1 MTGVRILFVLA
12 MFGAQGA
19 IAADTGSPGT
29 SPELRQRA
37 EDLAGA
43 ASQRFTDILD
53 TEHKTPATHDPLAA
67 RNALKPATGSLAP
80 VWDWLTRSAQSYD
93 EIVIAQLKAKDD
105 WTTIVERDAATS
117 APAQQ
122 AAPQVVPELRGWNGL
137 LELVRYWLARAN
149 STYRTEIVTP
159 LRMPFG
165 TPAPSAPSP
174 MTASASGTGAAQP
187 QQAEKQQAEE
197 AIRREAEA
205 ADKQR
210 REAEAA
216 DSERRAAEEQ
226 RIAAA
231 AEEKR
236 KAQEEARARLI
247 AESEVKRKAAEAE
260 AEKARLAAEE
270 QRAAEETAARRK
282 ADEAEAKRIAE
293 AETAAAARRKAEED
307 AKIAAAEADA
317 AERRAVAEAEAQAKR
332 QAEIDAEATRRMQAA
347 ANAKGPSRAEQVPA
361 ARTASGPV
369 TGPVPPFP
377 AAVTQESSDIAIA
390 PAVPEKKPS
399 APDKTAKVVAKSRE
413 EITDEAV
420 EPVAKPSK
428 KPKVTAAKS
437 SRAGKHVYAKKS
449 KRRIAFKKAPRR
461 HRKPHFG
468 RRNWSA
474 GSIVVGRHCACRC
487 GRILLKPRKHRYA
500 NRLMHAPKHRVTRR
514 HRAVQHGGHWGR
526 VTYRHRL
533 HYID

>member
-53 TEHKTPATHDPLAA
+53 VEHTAPPPHDAMTA
-67 RNALKPATGSLAP
+67 HNAQPATGSMAP

-105 WTTIVERDAATS
+105 WTTIVERDGS
-117 APAQQ
+117 LSSPAPQTT
-122 AAPQVVPELRGWNGL
+122 PQVVPELRGWNGL

-165 TPAPSAPSP
+165 TPAPNVPSP
-174 MTASASGTGAAQP
+174 MTASTSGAGAAPTQP
-187 QQAEKQQAEE
+187 PEKRQAEE
-197 AIRREAEA
+197 AIKREAEA

-216 DSERRAAEEQ
+216 DAERRAAEEK
-226 RIAAA
+226 RIAAS

-247 AESEVKRKAAEAE
+247 AESEAKRKAAEAE
-260 AEKARLAAEE
+260 AEKARLAAAE
-270 QRAAEETAARRK
+270 QRAAEAKRAAEQAEAKRV
-282 ADEAEAKRIAE
+282 ADTEAEAK
-293 AETAAAARRKAEED
+293 RKAEED
-307 AKIAAAEADA
+307 AKRAAAEADA

-347 ANAKGPSRAEQVPA
+347 ADAKGSSRAEQVPA
-361 ARTASGPV
+361 AKTGTGPV

-377 AAVTQESSDIAIA
+377 PAVTQESSDIAIA
-390 PAVPEKKPS
+390 PAVPEKKPG
-399 APDKTAKVVAKSRE
+399 APDKTAKVVAKSRDE
-413 EITDEAV
+413 LTDEAV

-428 KPKVTAAKS
+428 KSKVTVAKS

-449 KRRIAFKKAPRR
+449 KSRIAFKKAPRR
-461 HRKPHFG
+461 HRKAHFG
-468 RRNWSA
+468 KRNWSA

-487 GRILLKPRKHRYA
+487 GRVLLKPRKHRHA
-500 NRLMHAPKHRVTRR
+500 HRLMHAPKHRVTRR
-514 HRAVQHGGHWGR
+514 HRAVSHGAHR
-526 VTYRHRL
+526 ARLTHRHRL